1 MDTGQG
7 LMVAR
12 VRDCD
17 PTQTKQIWNVKT
29 RIENVSE
36 GQSIC
41 EAPGWDSSSHA
52 ISRCYME
59 DIDYRRWR
67 WTTCHWLSYY
77 TAGLYHVDHEYLNII
92 TEMKCYA
99 NSFVFTGQPDSLI
112 TNHMEV
118 KWNGRASEML
128 RLLRDGFAVPRAC
141 F

>member
-1 MDTGQG
+1 
-7 LMVAR
+7 MVAR

-29 RIENVSE
+29 RMENVSE

-41 EAPGWDSSSHA
+41 EAPGRNSSSHA

-112 TNHMEV
+112 TIHMEV